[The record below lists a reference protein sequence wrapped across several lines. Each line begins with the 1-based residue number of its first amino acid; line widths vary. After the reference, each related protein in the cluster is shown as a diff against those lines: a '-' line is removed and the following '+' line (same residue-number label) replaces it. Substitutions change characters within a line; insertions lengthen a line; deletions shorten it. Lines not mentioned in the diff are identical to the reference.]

1 MKLSRNAHLES
12 ALWENRGIHL
22 PTYDWNAV
30 RDKTLEA
37 PIWVHFGAGNIF
49 RGYIAALQDR
59 LLSRGLSDRGIIA
72 AESFDPEIIEKVY
85 LPFNSMS
92 LTVTLCAN
100 GQLRKEVVASIA
112 DGLCADGSAAGDM
125 ERLERAFCSD
135 SLQIV
140 SFTVTEKGY
149 ILHDGSGT
157 WLPEVTSDL
166 ENGPDGCKNVIFLV
180 TRLLYLRYCAGGKP
194 LAMLSLDNC
203 SANGEK
209 LRRSV
214 LAAATEWYVRGFL
227 PEAFIRWLS
236 CEKNVAF
243 PLSMID
249 KITPRPDP
257 AISAL
262 LAEDGV
268 ENMEALITGR
278 RTYIAPFV
286 NTEAP
291 QYLVIEDRFPNGRP
305 PLEQAGVYMTDAN
318 TVNLAERMKVTT
330 CLNPLHTALAVFGC
344 LLEYQKIADEMDDPL
359 LSELVRRIGFNEGLR
374 VVTDPGILSPEA
386 FLHEV
391 LEQRLT
397 NRFLPDTPQRIA
409 TDTSQKVPIRFG
421 QTIRAY
427 AARDDLDVTDLTY
440 IPLAIAGWLRYLL
453 AVNDRGEAMHCSSD
467 PRLEELQN
475 LLCLVRFDNPNS
487 IGSVPEPILRDCSLW
502 GCDLVALG
510 LGEKIMEMLAQ
521 MCQGVGAVRN
531 TLKCYL
537 VN

>member
-1 MKLSRNAHLES
+1 MKLSRSAQLEA
-12 ALWENRGIHL
+12 ALWESRGIRL
-22 PTYDWNAV
+22 PAYDWNAM
-30 RDKTLEA
+30 RERTLEA

-59 LLSRGLSDRGIIA
+59 LLCDGLSDRGIIA
-72 AESFDPEIIEKVY
+72 AESFDPEIIEKIY
-85 LPFNSMS
+85 HPFDSMS
-92 LTVTLCAN
+92 LTVTLCAD
-100 GQLRKEVVASIA
+100 GQLRREVVASIA

-149 ILHDGSGT
+149 VLHSGSGA
-157 WLPEVTSDL
+157 WLPSAAKDA
-166 ENGPDGCKNVIFLV
+166 ENGLEECRNVIFLV
-180 TRLLYLRYCAGGKP
+180 TKLLYLRYCAGAKP
-194 LAMLSLDNC
+194 IALLSLDNC

-214 LAAATEWYVRGFL
+214 LEAATEWCARGFL
-227 PEAFIRWLS
+227 PEAFCQWLS
-236 CEKNVAF
+236 QEENVAF

-257 AISAL
+257 AIAAL
-262 LAEDGV
+262 LSKDGV
-268 ENMEALITGR
+268 EDMEAVITSKH
-278 RTYIAPFV
+278 TYIAPFV
-286 NTEAP
+286 NAEAP
-291 QYLVIEDRFPNGRP
+291 QYLVVEDRFPNGRP
-305 PLEQAGVYMTDAN
+305 PLERAGVYMTDAD
-318 TVNLAERMKVTT
+318 TVNRAERMKVMT

-344 LLEYQKIADEMDDPL
+344 LLGYKKIADEMEDPL
-359 LSELVRRIGFNEGLR
+359 LCTLVRRIGFSEGLC
-374 VVTDPGILSPEA
+374 VVTDPGILRPEE
-386 FLHEV
+386 FLREV

-397 NRFLPDTPQRIA
+397 NHFLPDAPQRIA

-421 QTIRAY
+421 ETIRAY
-427 AARDDLDVTDLTY
+427 AARDDLDVTGLTY

-453 AVNDRGEAMHCSSD
+453 AVDDRGEAMQCSPD

-475 LLCLVRFDNPNS
+475 QLSLVRYDNPNS
-487 IGSVPEPILRDCSLW
+487 IGNAPESILHDRSLW
-502 GCDLVALG
+502 SCDLVEIG
-510 LGEKIMEMLAQ
+510 LGDKISQMFAQ
-521 MCQGVGAVRN
+521 MCRGTGAVRD